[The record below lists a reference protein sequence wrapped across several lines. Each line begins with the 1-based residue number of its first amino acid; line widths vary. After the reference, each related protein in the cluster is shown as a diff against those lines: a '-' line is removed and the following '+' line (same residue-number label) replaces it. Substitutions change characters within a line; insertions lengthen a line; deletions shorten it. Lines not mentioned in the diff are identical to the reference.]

1 MVDNM
6 ILATTVKP
14 IVKDY
19 GTIYEAQLKVDVSPG
34 AEPSSTRL
42 TSGNWFAVALCS
54 WAVPWH
60 SSWPAWLSF
69 LATFV
74 PMKRP
79 RAITPTGFGFLPP

>member
-19 GTIYEAQLKVDVSPG
+19 GTIYEAQLKVDVSPERRALFHKTYQRQLVRG
-34 AEPSSTRL
+34 RIVLLGSSR
-42 TSGNWFAVALCS
+42 
-54 WAVPWH
+54 H